1 MKRLIVLLFAL
12 LPMLVSAQM
21 LTPFCHKNGK
31 WGYEGYVKGK
41 MKAVI
46 KPKFESARKFQ
57 GSYAF
62 VRYKGLWGII
72 GKDGKLVV
80 KPKYSSVSEP
90 YDGVTIVT
98 LGGKY
103 GLVKDSKE
111 VLRIEYES
119 VATYENGYKLKNKGL
134 YGLADASGEVFIP
147 VEYEDIVTYNG
158 GYKIR
163 SKGLYGLT
171 DTSGKIIIPVKYNN
185 ITTCDNG
192 YKLIANGCVGLADA
206 SGKIFIPVEYEE
218 IVDYNGGYKLK
229 VNGCLGLADASG
241 KIIIPVKYNS
251 ITACDNGYKLTANGK
266 VCITDKYGKIKYR
279 DISHLQDGIYVG
291 YSDKLEFLNSNG
303 ETVEQPGNVLL
314 YTSTDGKIVERS
326 KDSYN
331 GQYYWNVDM
340 KSNTYHNGQCI
351 MVFDKPITE
360 IGEHAFENCTG
371 LTSITIPNSVTYI
384 GSSAFSGCTSLPVIG
399 GIRYAG
405 SYLLEVVDKTRLS
418 YTIKQGTRF
427 IGDGAFSDCKSLIS
441 LAIPNS
447 VTYIGSE
454 AFYGCENIK
463 SVYISDLKV
472 WCQIDF
478 GYNPDM
484 EGPYRNPMFFGAK
497 LYLNN
502 REVSDLI
509 IPSGI
514 TAIKDN
520 AFYGCSSLRRVV
532 IPNSVKVISWNAFRD
547 CKNLAE
553 VIIPND
559 IEKISPDAFY
569 GCSSLPAIGN
579 IRYAGCCLVEVAD
592 KNQTSYTIRAG
603 TRVIGERA
611 FKDCRQLERINIPST
626 VTIMGECAFENCT
639 SLKSFYCKPLT
650 PPTIYGGGEGWY
662 ADIWQWVE
670 YGQDFSY
677 LSTTIYVPR
686 ASEQLYKEAFMWNIR
701 SGNIVGYDF

>member
-1 MKRLIVLLFAL
+1 MKRLYILLCL
-12 LPMLVSAQM
+12 LVPILLSAQT
-21 LTPFCHKNGK
+21 LTPFCHRNGK
-31 WGYEGYVKGK
+31 WGYEGYVRGK
-41 MKAVI
+41 KKAVI
-46 KPKFESARKFQ
+46 RPKFESVRKFH

-62 VRYKGLWGII
+62 VCHKGRWGII
-72 GKDGKLVV
+72 GKDGKFVV
-80 KPKYSSVSEP
+80 EPKYSSVSEP

-103 GLVKDSKE
+103 GLIKDNKE
-111 VLRIEYES
+111 VLRVEYEDI
-119 VATYENGYKLKNKGL
+119 ATYENGYKLKNKGL
-134 YGLADASGEVFIP
+134 YGLADASGKILIS
-147 VEYEDIVTYNG
+147 VEYESIADYEK
-158 GYKIR
+158 GYKLKK
-163 SKGLYGLT
+163 KGLYGLS
-171 DTSGKIIIPVKYNN
+171 DANGKILIPVECEN
-185 ITTCDNG
+185 ITT
-192 YKLIANGCVGLADA
+192 
-206 SGKIFIPVEYEE
+206 
-218 IVDYNGGYKLK
+218 LK
-229 VNGCLGLADASG
+229 
-241 KIIIPVKYNS
+241 
-251 ITACDNGYKLTANGK
+251 NGYKLTINGQ
-266 VCITDKYGKIKYR
+266 VCLTDRHGNIRYR
-279 DISHLQDGIYVG
+279 DVLHLQNDMYIG

-314 YTSTDGKIVERS
+314 YTSKDGKIIDRS
-326 KDSYN
+326 KDNSGN
-331 GQYYWNVDM
+331 YYWNVDM

-351 MVFDKPITE
+351 MVFDKPVTS
-360 IGEHAFENCTG
+360 IGERAFENCTGLTSVTIPSSVTSIEYSAFENCTG
-371 LTSITIPNSVTYI
+371 LTSITIPNSVTSI

-478 GYNPDM
+478 GYDPDM

-514 TAIKDN
+514 TAVKDN

-559 IEKISPDAFY
+559 IEAISPDAFY

-579 IRYAGCCLVEVAD
+579 IRYVGCCLVEVAD

-611 FKDCRQLERINIPST
+611 FKDCRQLKRINIPST

-650 PPTIYGGGEGWY
+650 PPTIYGGGEGWH
-662 ADIWQWVE
+662 ADIWQWVG

-686 ASEQLYKEAFMWNIR
+686 ASEQLYKEALKWNIR
-701 SGNIVGYDF
+701 SGNIVGCDF